1 MLNFGDLRFV
11 TELEVIAHEVRYRP
25 QRDAPYCCDH
35 DNPKFSDDGDA
46 EEFDVKSVS
55 IVLRM
60 GDKEFA
66 IPMPDYVTDYLA
78 DEILAAAYDEF
89 QNRLKER

>member
-1 MLNFGDLRFV
+1 MLDFGDLRFV
-11 TELEVIAHEVRYRP
+11 TELEVIAHDVRYRP

-46 EEFDVKSVS
+46 EEFESSGVS

-78 DEILAAAYDEF
+78 DEILHAAYAYHEKL
-89 QNRLKER
+89 LKEI